1 VAERGL
7 SKSRLRKIMNK
18 NNNPVLNWINI
29 GIICGLLVGIIYPML
44 QFISNLILGVILAA
58 SMGILLSLASVGLFY
73 FIQIYKKLI
82 AAKIALVSNIIAG
95 ALLTQMFLVQLA
107 IKSSKPEIIDE
118 STKWIWKTINHV
130 HYGLDVAWDIY
141 IFLGTILFAISIF
154 RHPKLGKIFSITGIL
169 ISLLM
174 IVTNI
179 ISFPIPPAANYF
191 DFGPFIGLWY
201 FAITIKIMFS
211 KKWVRQQSL
220 NFVLKN

>member
-1 VAERGL
+1 
-7 SKSRLRKIMNK
+7 
-18 NNNPVLNWINI
+18 
-29 GIICGLLVGIIYPML
+29 ML
-44 QFISNLILGVILAA
+44 QFISNLTLGVLLAA

-73 FIQIYKKLI
+73 FIQIYKKSI

-130 HYGLDVAWDIY
+130 HYGLDVAWDVY

-154 RHPKLGKIFSITGIL
+154 HHPKLGKIFSISGIV

-174 IVTNI
+174 IITNV
-179 ISFPIPPAANYF
+179 ISFPNPPAANYF

-201 FAITIKIMFS
+201 FAITIKIMLS
-211 KKWVRQQSL
+211 KKWVRQ
-220 NFVLKN
+220 